1 MEEPLAALF
10 LIALLVA
17 SGSFF
22 GMRVARAHRGEPWVA
37 TERFKNN
44 LSLIGPYGV
53 DAAAGDVSPF
63 SAPATRRAR
72 RRSASDSRTGGRHKR
87 PSSALSTES
96 LQFALALL
104 VAASA
109 FTFVCAL
116 FGMLAWEFC
125 LGTLAGTGLFVAFLL
140 ESRESRRRV
149 TPKVAY
155 MREWR
160 EVPGAEQDIEDH
172 RLYAGS
178 FG

>member
-1 MEEPLAALF
+1 MAALF

-22 GMRVARAHRGEPWVA
+22 GIKVARAYRGEPWVA
-37 TERFKNN
+37 AERFRTN
-44 LSLIGPYGV
+44 LSLIGPHGV
-53 DAAAGDVSPF
+53 GAARRGRPRPR
-63 SAPATRRAR
+63 SAPAAP
-72 RRSASDSRTGGRHKR
+72 TGAPRPR
-87 PSSALSTES
+87 PSTALSNES

-116 FGMLAWEFC
+116 LGMLAWEFC
-125 LGTLAGTGLFVAFLL
+125 LGALAGTGLFVAFLL
-140 ESRESRRRV
+140 ESRESRVSRRRV
-149 TPKVAY
+149 IPNLAY

-160 EVPGAEQDIEDH
+160 DVPGADQEIEDH
-172 RLYAGS
+172 HLYAGS